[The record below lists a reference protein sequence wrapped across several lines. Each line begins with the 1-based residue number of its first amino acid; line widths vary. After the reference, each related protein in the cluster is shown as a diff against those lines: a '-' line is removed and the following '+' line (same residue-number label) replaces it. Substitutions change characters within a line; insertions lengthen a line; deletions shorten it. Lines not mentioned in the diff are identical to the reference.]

1 MATGGICSSEH
12 SGPVPAVGPGPDT
25 ERLSAASVDRQF
37 SHMRWPQR
45 AEKKALT
52 AGARKAVTSPPAQ
65 GRDNCHENVKII
77 IS

>member
-12 SGPVPAVGPGPDT
+12 SGPVPTVGPGPDT

-37 SHMRWPQR
+37 SHMRRLQR

-52 AGARKAVTSPPAQ
+52 AGARKAVTSPHHRQ
-65 GRDNCHENVKII
+65 HRGGIIVTII